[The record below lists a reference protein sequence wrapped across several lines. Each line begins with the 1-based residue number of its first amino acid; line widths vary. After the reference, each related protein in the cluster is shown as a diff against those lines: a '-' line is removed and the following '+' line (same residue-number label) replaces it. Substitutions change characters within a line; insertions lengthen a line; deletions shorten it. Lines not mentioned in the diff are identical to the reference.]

1 MAGNKQKPIKKVKQP
16 SSEEEEEDEDI
27 ELDSD
32 QLAQLE
38 DSDDLVGHVEDSDE
52 DEQDQEEL
60 EGDYDEDESLNSD
73 EIPNLSITEDEDD
86 NKASKKGK
94 LKVNLNEDSNSVL
107 GDLND
112 DDNDD
117 DEEEESGDDSNLQD
131 QDLDNIEAEYSEED
145 EEDEKDKELFQQNV
159 NSSNYFEKILKISK
173 QNLSQIENVELIQ
186 DILKKKNISKIDL
199 EKEEIYQ
206 NDQGEFKKL
215 IDEMSKNSKDEES
228 KLYPITKLTRSKNL
242 NLEQGISLL
251 NSKNEIFS
259 NYLICLHFYM
269 LYKLNGISLKD
280 SPVVKK
286 LIYYKTLLSKLKPV
300 EQKMEYQ
307 ISKLMKFSL
316 KTSEQGK
323 GTKTS
328 TSISQDPI
336 SFKPR
341 PELIDDSQ
349 GEEDDQEQEDISE
362 NVSNLSDEEETKA
375 KKQVIKKKPVA
386 KYVAPKTMA
395 VQQDKAER
403 RLEVEKKRREAYL
416 MRQLKANINAD
427 INEIKNDRPVVERF
441 AETDKIAK
449 RESEIQKYE
458 LNNFVR
464 LQRSKQDKKRIK
476 EFEKNKAKLD
486 RIDDMSEQKYIRE
499 LLHHQKLAV
508 DPEFEK
514 KEKQNLQQT
523 LQKYNKNKN
532 EKQGGNKFNNGG
544 NKFNNSGNK
553 FNKGP
558 KPTKK
563 FKKN

>member
-52 DEQDQEEL
+52 EEQDEEEQ

-86 NKASKKGK
+86 NKGSKKGK
-94 LKVNLNEDSNSVL
+94 LKVNFDEDSNSVL
-107 GDLND
+107 GDLKD
-112 DDNDD
+112 DESGDDNDD
-117 DEEEESGDDSNLQD
+117 EEDSDDESNLED

-173 QNLSQIENVELIQ
+173 QNLSQIENVELIE
-186 DILKKKNISKIDL
+186 DILKKKNLSKIDL
-199 EKEEIYQ
+199 EKEELYQ

-228 KLYPITKLTRSKNL
+228 KLYPITKLTKSKNL

-323 GTKTS
+323 GTKSS

-341 PELIDDSQ
+341 PELINDSE
-349 GEEDDQEQEDISE
+349 GEEEDQEQEDISE
-362 NVSNLSDEEETKA
+362 NVSNLSEDEDTKV
-375 KKQVIKKKPVA
+375 KKQEKKKPAAAKVA

-395 VQQDKAER
+395 VEQDKVER
-403 RLEVEKKRREAYL
+403 RLEVEKKRRAAYL
-416 MRQLKANINAD
+416 MRQLKSNFNTD
-427 INEIKNDRPVVERF
+427 INEYKNDRPVVERF
-441 AETDKIAK
+441 SEKDKIAK
-449 RESEIQKYE
+449 REKELQQYE
-458 LNNFVR
+458 EANFVR
-464 LQRSKQDKKRIK
+464 LPRSKQDKKRIK
-476 EFEKNKAKLD
+476 EFEKNKSKLD
-486 RIDDMSEQKYIRE
+486 RIDDMSDLKNIRE
-499 LLHHQKLAV
+499 LLHHQKLAI

-523 LQKYNKNKN
+523 IQKYNKNKN
-532 EKQGGNKFNNGG
+532 EKQGGNKFY
-544 NKFNNSGNK
+544 
-553 FNKGP
+553 KGP